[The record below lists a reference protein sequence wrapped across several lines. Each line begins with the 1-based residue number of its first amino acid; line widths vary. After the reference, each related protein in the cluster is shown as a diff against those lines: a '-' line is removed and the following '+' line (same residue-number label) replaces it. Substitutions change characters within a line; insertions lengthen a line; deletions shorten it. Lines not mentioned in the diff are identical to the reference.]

1 MNQNDV
7 FDSLMYFKPFLKYN
21 LVQDHLRI
29 MGKYPDFKNDYSKNR
44 QDNENID
51 VVENICMT
59 LAAGLET
66 TKLNG
71 KDLDELLFLL
81 IEDRLFDS
89 FLYKLDATSIV
100 PNDPGSIKNALKKW
114 GAPEQN
120 VILEGLAQK
129 ATVENFVIVGYRINE
144 SDSFRILL
152 LDKNLITIK
161 EKNKDPEYV
170 VYATLIEFDFKRDL
184 IHIRI
189 KDVDKIESS
198 ATEVRTQEGRIE
210 RTLKFID
217 SLKPTVSY
225 KKISNFRTSLFNLEE
240 HVLQPKR
247 DTARSKL
254 VHFQPHIN
262 DFSNLID
269 SKFPT
274 EHENDVTTSDYISNT
289 VLAIISSSLNLE
301 QLGDVVGIK
310 FRNQRTEDNS
320 SFAEVSISDKG
331 FKCISTDKLYWS
343 NLATLLEQRKIEFLK
358 IGTVIPSGFI
368 DANLELKI
376 DTAHI
381 RLNLSSR
388 GKPDDGK
395 KRPSDEKYN
404 DFVDYLLPFIQ

>member
-7 FDSLMYFKPFLKYN
+7 FESLMYFKPFLKHN
-21 LVQDHLRI
+21 LVQEHLRI

-44 QDNENID
+44 QENDNID

-59 LAAGLET
+59 LAFGLKSS
-66 TKLNG
+66 KLNES
-71 KDLDELLFLL
+71 DLDELLFLL

-100 PNDPGSIKNALKKW
+100 PTDPGSIKNALSKW
-114 GAPEQN
+114 GAPEEN
-120 VILEGLAQK
+120 VILKGLTKK
-129 ATVENFVIVGYRINE
+129 ATAENFVIVGYRINE

-152 LDKNLITIK
+152 LDKNLINIK
-161 EKNKDPEYV
+161 EKNKEPEPA
-170 VYATLIEFDFKRDL
+170 VYATLIEFDFKREL

-198 ATEVRTQEGRIE
+198 AAEVRTQEGRIE

-225 KKISNFRTSLFNLEE
+225 KKIKNFRSSLFNLEE
-240 HVLQPKR
+240 YVLQPKR
-247 DTARSKL
+247 AVALSRLID
-254 VHFQPHIN
+254 FQPHIN
-262 DFSNLID
+262 EFSKLID

-274 EHENDVTTSDYISNT
+274 EHENGVTTSDYISNT

-310 FRNQRTEDNS
+310 FRNQRTEDTS

-358 IGTVIPSGFI
+358 IGTVLPSGFV
-368 DANLELKI
+368 DVNLELKI

-381 RLNLSSR
+381 RLNLSSK
-388 GKPDDGK
+388 GKPDEGN
-395 KRPSDEKYN
+395 KRPTDEKYA
-404 DFVDYLLPFIQ
+404 DFIDYFLPFIQ